1 MSGFEPL
8 VKFNDNFDDN
18 DLYYFDFSDNT
29 WVKCE
34 PIEKLPYNLCKY
46 QIKNSNHTFIT
57 CTDSYRLI
65 DNLDDALSNDEMY
78 KEKEWRDTIVKKEEL
93 DLYAKGEWHKMV
105 VAWKKADIIPD
116 VLHLQRRRNASN
128 LCGYFYKESKSLAKS
143 CSKTPVI
150 TEEQLQKE
158 KEQDEE
164 SIKYREDKIDAI
176 TKIEKTL
183 KLFKIKDEYHKFYDP
198 KIKDRFFYDT
208 LPYYQ
213 SLRLDTEQ
221 KVISK
226 EDWSSQAKITYE
238 EYLAYSNREKG
249 FINLVRQTTNRIRKE
264 ENTTDMVSVEDEYTD
279 LKKCQIENCNY
290 QYLKCDYDAF
300 YNIKIYNAT
309 YATLCCDPRE
319 IDCDII
325 DTIDGKNIFGLKDIT
340 ETNPI
345 FNGAIADT
353 IRIKTDGDKITFTG
367 ILMDSMPRYIL
378 KAAQL
383 FTVIHFPSKGIVM
396 LCNTFCTAT
405 NTYPYERIEETS
417 HDSSLYKLTKPL

>member
-46 QIKNSNHTFIT
+46 QIKNSDHTFIT

-158 KEQDEE
+158 KERDE
-164 SIKYREDKIDAI
+164 
-176 TKIEKTL
+176 
-183 KLFKIKDEYHKFYDP
+183 
-198 KIKDRFFYDT
+198 
-208 LPYYQ
+208 
-213 SLRLDTEQ
+213 
-221 KVISK
+221 
-226 EDWSSQAKITYE
+226 
-238 EYLAYSNREKG
+238 
-249 FINLVRQTTNRIRKE
+249 
-264 ENTTDMVSVEDEYTD
+264 
-279 LKKCQIENCNY
+279 
-290 QYLKCDYDAF
+290 
-300 YNIKIYNAT
+300 
-309 YATLCCDPRE
+309 
-319 IDCDII
+319 
-325 DTIDGKNIFGLKDIT
+325 
-340 ETNPI
+340 
-345 FNGAIADT
+345 
-353 IRIKTDGDKITFTG
+353 
-367 ILMDSMPRYIL
+367 
-378 KAAQL
+378 
-383 FTVIHFPSKGIVM
+383 
-396 LCNTFCTAT
+396 
-405 NTYPYERIEETS
+405 
-417 HDSSLYKLTKPL
+417 